1 MNKDYRQGFFKNFER
16 EYRTLRL
23 RFTEQFDKSDD
34 LKHQNEKLKLKNQI
48 LAEQISKLEEENKT
62 LKAKKELAESSLE
75 RKSEECDNIKDNLAK
90 SAFKSWGSPRSF
102 RI

>member
-23 RFTEQFDKSDD
+23 RFTEQFDKTDD

-48 LAEQISKLEEENKT
+48 
-62 LKAKKELAESSLE
+62 
-75 RKSEECDNIKDNLAK
+75 
-90 SAFKSWGSPRSF
+90 
-102 RI
+102 